1 MRVKKPAELTKE
13 QWAKYREG
21 LKLSLHA
28 IDKSLDLIA
37 DMNFQ
42 AGEIVER
49 ERIIKLAENRICFD
63 HKKGCDHAGCYA
75 LSDLIVKIKGEQK

>member
-49 ERIIKLAENRICFD
+49 KRIIKLLENPYWHSIQSPDIHIDCEMC
-63 HKKGCDHAGCYA
+63 KTIK
-75 LSDLIVKIKGEQK
+75 LIKGEQK